1 MDSVENIIQ
10 ELKNKNVQ
18 IFVEGEN
25 LGGSDF
31 EFDQVNLYP
40 NPTTS
45 VLNFSK
51 NNIVGNTVR
60 VIDSNGKI
68 VLNTTVSPD
77 SNINVETLTSGVYF
91 VQLEI
96 ENKNVSYK
104 FIKK

>member
-1 MDSVENIIQ
+1 M
-10 ELKNKNVQ
+10 
-18 IFVEGEN
+18 
-25 LGGSDF
+25 
-31 EFDQVNLYP
+31 
-40 NPTTS
+40 
-45 VLNFSK
+45 
-51 NNIVGNTVR
+51 GNTVR

-68 VLNTTVSPD
+68 VLNTIVSPN